1 MTVGV
6 VLGSG
11 GLVGPTFHLA
21 ALSHLRDAGRLD
33 PDNIDVIVGTSGG
46 SIVASLLASGVPFD
60 SLLAAFHVD
69 QHAAEPIE
77 PIEPSDANDAHDAND
92 QRRADLDRAVECLL
106 SLPALGW
113 GRIQRPHIRR
123 RDTPGFRQRLALRT
137 SSMFGDGTIDAHH
150 YAEPFSRLIGSPWP
164 SQLRVCAVDL
174 TTGVRAVFG
183 PWSNVDLV
191 EACAASCA
199 VPGLFQ
205 PVYINGVPYSDGGF
219 YSPTNADVLT
229 TDELLASA
237 VDEVFVLS
245 PMSSNMRSLPV
256 SSDHPIRLVLHAAI
270 ALESRALRKSGAA
283 VTVIEPNRAVRRA
296 IGSMYLDR
304 DRLPAVTKAA
314 LASGPPL
321 QRPRIARRRL
331 IPLDA

>member
-21 ALSHLRDAGRLD
+21 ALRKLRDAGRLD
-33 PDNIDVIVGTSGG
+33 PDNLDVIVGTSGG

-69 QHAAEPIE
+69 PHADTADPGLPGRAEL
-77 PIEPSDANDAHDAND
+77 DA
-92 QRRADLDRAVECLL
+92 AVERLL

-113 GRIQRPHIRR
+113 GRMQRPHIRR
-123 RDTPGFRQRLALRT
+123 RDISGFRERLALRT
-137 SSMFGDGTIDAHH
+137 SFMFSEGAIDAHD
-150 YAEPFSRLIGSPWP
+150 YAEPFTRLINSHWP
-164 SQLRVCAVDL
+164 TNLRVCAVNL
-174 TTGVRAVFG
+174 ITGARTVFG
-183 PWSNVDLV
+183 PWSNVDVV

-205 PVYINGVPYSDGGF
+205 PVRIGGVPYSDGGF
-219 YSPTNADVLT
+219 YSPTNADAVIN
-229 TDELLASA
+229 DELLASP
-237 VDEVFVLS
+237 VDEVFILS
-245 PMSSNMRSLPV
+245 PMSSQACSVPV
-256 SSDHPIRLVLHAAI
+256 SSDHPIRVFLHAAV
-270 ALESRALRKSGAA
+270 ALESRALRKGGAA
-283 VTVIEPNRAVRRA
+283 VTVIEPSKALRRA
-296 IGSMYLDR
+296 IGSSYLDR
-304 DRLPAVTKAA
+304 DRLPGVAEAA
-314 LASGPPL
+314 LASGTPL